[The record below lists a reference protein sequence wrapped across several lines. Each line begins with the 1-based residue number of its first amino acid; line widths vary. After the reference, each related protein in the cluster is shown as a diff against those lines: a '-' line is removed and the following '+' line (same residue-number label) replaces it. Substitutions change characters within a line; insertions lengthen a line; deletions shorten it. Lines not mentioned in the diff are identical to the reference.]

1 MNAAGATKWAETK
14 VTTLSNPLEFAIPG
28 IKAETTCRN
37 QPGQDVAKLF
47 DYDEASMWHT
57 DWAGGAVPFTM
68 EIDLGGLNELDKLE
82 YLPREDGGNGTLLQG
97 TISYSADRKT
107 WSDPVAFTWAADG
120 SVKSFVFEEKAP
132 ARYLKMAIT
141 SARGNFGSGREM
153 YIFKVPGT
161 ETVLQGDINHD
172 GRIDMD
178 DFTSYMNYTG
188 LRAGDSDFDGYISG
202 GDINK
207 NGLIDAYDISNVGVM
222 ARGGVNTRGMGA
234 LSGKLEL
241 IAPKSIREG
250 EEVKVIIRGTDLN
263 EVNAW
268 SVAIPYDAEQLMY
281 VRTTPVGTKEMEN
294 LTYDR
299 LHKNGVKALY
309 PTFVN
314 VGNKAVLSGNGN
326 LVEITFVARQSGELN
341 LQMLDAMLVDKKLN
355 TIE

>member
-1 MNAAGATKWAETK
+1 VKTIT
-14 VTTLSNPLEFAIPG
+14 
-28 IKAETTCRN
+28 
-37 QPGQDVAKLF
+37 F
-47 DYDEASMWHT
+47 D
-57 DWAGGAVPFTM
+57 G
-68 EIDLGGLNELDKLE
+68 
-82 YLPREDGGNGTLLQG
+82 
-97 TISYSADRKT
+97 
-107 WSDPVAFTWAADG
+107 
-120 SVKSFVFEEKAP
+120 KSE
-132 ARYLKMAIT
+132 ARYMKMDVT

-172 GRIDMD
+172 NRVDMD

-207 NGLIDAYDISNVGVM
+207 NGLIDAYDISTVGVM
-222 ARGGVNTRGMGA
+222 ARGGVNTYGMGT

-268 SVAIPYDAEQLMY
+268 SVAIPYDASQLTY
-281 VRTTPVGTKEMEN
+281 VNTTTMGNKEMEN

-314 VGNKAVLSGNGN
+314 TGNKATLHGNVT
-326 LVEITFVARQSGELN
+326 LVEITFMARKSGELN
-341 LQMLDAMLVDKKLN
+341 LEMLDAMLVDKKLN
-355 TIE
+355 TIEQ